1 MYEQA
6 KQRRT
11 TLPKEGREEQARAR
25 DREQK
30 KVGTPSKRSGGGKVG
45 AVFWKEEGSLMN
57 RKSRHG
63 QSFRKKVE
71 KNKRERA
78 IQNAKKQAQ
87 LKALKRERL
96 NALKDGRNK

>member
-1 MYEQA
+1 
-6 KQRRT
+6 
-11 TLPKEGREEQARAR
+11 
-25 DREQK
+25 
-30 KVGTPSKRSGGGKVG
+30 
-45 AVFWKEEGSLMN
+45 MN

-78 IQNAKKQAQ
+78 IQNAKKQER

-96 NALKDGRNK
+96 NAFDDGRDKCWQTLNVTTRRKS

>member
-1 MYEQA
+1 
-6 KQRRT
+6 
-11 TLPKEGREEQARAR
+11 
-25 DREQK
+25 
-30 KVGTPSKRSGGGKVG
+30 
-45 AVFWKEEGSLMN
+45 MN

-96 NALKDGRNK
+96 NAGETSNQKTAAMGERTKRLAEARLCEKRRKSNALEKERERARRVDEEKIRKSKEGMR

>member
-1 MYEQA
+1 MNKRNKGGQHF
-6 KQRRT
+6 R
-11 TLPKEGREEQARAR
+11 
-25 DREQK
+25 K
-30 KVGTPSKRSGGGKVG
+30 KVEKNKRERAIENKKKLERLVKEAAAEKLARSFGKKKG
-45 AVFWKEEGSLMN
+45 LMN

-78 IQNAKKQAQ
+78 IQNAKKQER

-96 NALKDGRNK
+96 NALDDGRDK

>member
-1 MYEQA
+1 
-6 KQRRT
+6 
-11 TLPKEGREEQARAR
+11 
-25 DREQK
+25 
-30 KVGTPSKRSGGGKVG
+30 
-45 AVFWKEEGSLMN
+45 MN

-96 NALKDGRNK
+96 NALEDGGNR